1 MIFRQENKNLDIN
14 FIVFKDFNVN
24 VNIKVYRFIIYF
36 LIDVSKNF
44 FFNFFD
50 NIFVGK
56 NIISDD
62 GDIIVFLEGFD
73 LENKIIEYFFFL
85 DIKFVVDS
93 RIFIIDIINYV
104 LKNSDNFFRKNI
116 LFVFYKIF
124 IFRRVDIIIFS
135 IFDFIED

>member
-1 MIFRQENKNLDIN
+1 M
-14 FIVFKDFNVN
+14 
-24 VNIKVYRFIIYF
+24 
-36 LIDVSKNF
+36 
-44 FFNFFD
+44 
-50 NIFVGK
+50 GK